1 MSNFL
6 EGYEDVN
13 ARIIRIRAEYP
24 SLRLIAYIEDI
35 DITKGYVLIKAE
47 AYREYED
54 LVPSAVDYAYEVRS
68 DRGVNQHFWVENAV
82 TSAYG
87 RVIGLLSPGGIAR
100 STKQDMEKVEAL
112 AAKDVAPDNSDFWA
126 TNPAAA
132 AIPTLA
138 QAVTTLAET
147 MGATEPGVPSCN
159 HGPRIWRSGEKN
171 GKAWGVYGCSEKV
184 KANQCAPFWYMQTS
198 TGWKPQL

>member
-13 ARIIRIRAEYP
+13 ARIIRVRAEYP
-24 SLRLIAYIEDI
+24 SLRLVAYIEDI
-35 DITKGYVLIKAE
+35 DVTKGYVLIKAE

-100 STKQDMEKVEAL
+100 STKQDMEKVEML
-112 AAKDVAPDNSDFWA
+112 STKDAAPDNTDFWA

-147 MGATEPGVPSCN
+147 MGATDVGVPSCN

-171 GKAWGVYGCSEKV
+171 GKPWGVYGCSEKV

>member
-1 MSNFL
+1 
-6 EGYEDVN
+6 
-13 ARIIRIRAEYP
+13 
-24 SLRLIAYIEDI
+24 
-35 DITKGYVLIKAE
+35 
-47 AYREYED
+47 
-54 LVPSAVDYAYEVRS
+54 
-68 DRGVNQHFWVENAV
+68 
-82 TSAYG
+82 
-87 RVIGLLSPGGIAR
+87 
-100 STKQDMEKVEAL
+100 MEKVEML
-112 AAKDVAPDNSDFWA
+112 STKDAAPDNTDFWA

-147 MGATEPGVPSCN
+147 MGATDAGVPSCN
-159 HGPRIWRSGEKN
+159 HGPRIWRSGQKN